1 MDKIEARRHFKQ
13 LRRAVVDKQSKSF
26 LILEK
31 VFPLIEDKETI
42 CLYYPLNDEV
52 DTKPLIEKLL
62 TMGKKVGLPAT
73 KDDSIE
79 FYLISSLRSLK
90 SNEKHRFLKEPMEDE
105 TQKIPPNDIDVIIC
119 PGIAFDKTLHRLGY
133 GGGYYDKYLKSLNC
147 LKIGICFKELYADEI
162 PYEAHDVLMDVVIV
176 D

>member
-1 MDKIEARRHFKQ
+1 MDKIEARKHFKQ

-73 KDDSIE
+73 KDDSME
-79 FYLISSLRSLK
+79 FYLISSLKTLK
-90 SNEKHRFLKEPMEDE
+90 SNERLQFLKEPMEDE
-105 TQKIPPNDIDVIIC
+105 TQKIPPNDIDAIIC
-119 PGIAFDKTLHRLGY
+119 PGLAFDKDLHRLGY